1 MLANLIFASVL
12 VALGVGS
19 YLGTGRV
26 SVTALIPAFF
36 GLVVALLTL
45 LGWLAPSLGSAMRHA
60 TTGLA
65 VLGFLATA
73 RSLPSIRN
81 WGRRD
86 AATNPA
92 TLAKSVMSVSCLAFV
107 GFVVLSS

>member
-12 VALGVGS
+12 VALGVAS
-19 YLGTGRV
+19 YLGTARV

-36 GLVVALLTL
+36 GVLVALFTL
-45 LGWLAPSLGSAMRHA
+45 LGWLVPSLGTAMRHT

-73 RSLPSIRN
+73 RSLPSIRH
-81 WGRRD
+81 WGRSPGGPS
-86 AATNPA
+86 PA
-92 TLAKSVMSVSCLAFV
+92 TLAKSVMSVLCLAFV
-107 GFVVLSS
+107 GFAILSA